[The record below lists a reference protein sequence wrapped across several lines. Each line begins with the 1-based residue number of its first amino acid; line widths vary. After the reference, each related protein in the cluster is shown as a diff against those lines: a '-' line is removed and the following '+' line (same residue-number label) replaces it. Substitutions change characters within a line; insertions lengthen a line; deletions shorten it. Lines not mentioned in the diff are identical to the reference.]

1 MWRVNTSSTQ
11 ARQIHFSSCVT
22 DSTGSADK
30 SSGSIPT
37 SGFERGPIFALAAF
51 ALDAPAVFAALGR
64 AGFADVDAGDGF
76 LAGAFFPVFE
86 AGLARRTG
94 IRIPALNLTAYRNT
108 RLEAGRLIPH
118 QRRLQVG
125 QGIAHDLHILPR
137 CRVGL
142 GPLADGIVPQTQE
155 ESHQLRIVPAAIGFF
170 LHDAERLG

>member
-30 SSGSIPT
+30 SIGSIPT
-37 SGFERGPIFALAAF
+37 SGFERGPIFAFAAF

-86 AGLARRTG
+86 AGLAPLTG
-94 IRIPALNLTAYRNT
+94 LRNPPLNLTPYRNT
-108 RLEAGRLIPH
+108 RFAAAPPIPPP
-118 QRRLQVG
+118 RP
-125 QGIAHDLHILPR
+125 LPV
-137 CRVGL
+137 CPG
-142 GPLADGIVPQTQE
+142 
-155 ESHQLRIVPAAIGFF
+155 
-170 LHDAERLG
+170 